1 MCGAATCYLSPLC
14 LLLTMCWLLIP
25 MDYSRLPARAQE
37 LPNNT
42 VQMMSHAAAQER
54 DHPASSSR
62 NPSDCCLKTP
72 KAEIPSRAVKCY
84 RRQDL
89 SNCNFPAVVFTTVRG
104 KHLCAPPN
112 EPWVKQLLKLKK
124 KC

>member
-1 MCGAATCYLSPLC
+1 MHSY
-14 LLLTMCWLLIP
+14 LLIVII
-25 MDYSRLPARAQE
+25 AFAAVW
-37 LPNNT
+37 T
-42 VQMMSHAAAQER
+42 VQQ
-54 DHPASSSR
+54 ASSSR